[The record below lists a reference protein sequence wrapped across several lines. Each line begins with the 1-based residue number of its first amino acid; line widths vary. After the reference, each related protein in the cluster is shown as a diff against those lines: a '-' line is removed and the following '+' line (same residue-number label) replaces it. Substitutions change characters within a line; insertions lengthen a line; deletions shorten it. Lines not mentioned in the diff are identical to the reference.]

1 MLDWI
6 VDTMN
11 AYGVLGIFF
20 LILIENLFPPIPS
33 ELILTFGGFLTSH
46 ENSSLTYLQVVL
58 SSTMGS
64 LVGALILY
72 KIGTFLNVGV
82 LKKFLLDKRVRML
95 GFKEDELKKTLGFFN
110 RWRGPAVFFG
120 RLVPVV
126 RSLIS
131 IPAGMTNMKL
141 STFTLYTFLGS
152 LIWNSFLTHI
162 GTVLGEN
169 WEMITVYTD
178 RYSYAVWGIAL
189 VILIVYIFKKVSAS
203 KKE

>member
-11 AYGVLGIFF
+11 TYGVYGIFF

-33 ELILTFGGFLTSH
+33 ELILTFGGFLTTID
-46 ENSSLTYLQVVL
+46 NSSLSYLKVVV
-58 SSTMGS
+58 SSTLGS

-82 LKKFLLDKRVRML
+82 LKKFLRDKRVRML
-95 GFKEDELKKTLGFFN
+95 GFKEDELKRTLSFFN
-110 RWRGPAVFFG
+110 KWRGPAVFFG
-120 RLVPVV
+120 RLVPVI

-141 STFTLYTFLGS
+141 STFTLYTFAGS
-152 LIWNSFLTHI
+152 LIWNAILTYV

-169 WEMITVYTD
+169 WETITVYTD
-178 RYSYAVWGIAL
+178 RYSYAVWA
-189 VILIVYIFKKVSAS
+189 VIIVIVFVLLFKKVLSR
-203 KKE
+203 KK